1 MSRRKPLAVA
11 SRGVTLR
18 DLTIFQLKLLLDG
31 AIDFAA
37 VWLSIGAIIVDFIA
51 GRGSRPR
58 LFYSVV
64 RMSERA
70 DKWLNLHGVVQRM
83 DEAAAED
90 GLFGGT
96 SDPEDDN
103 LVSEIERLVRHGDGA
118 QGQLKPGGGSS
129 EGRALR

>member
-1 MSRRKPLAVA
+1 MSRRKPLTVA

-18 DLTIFQLKLLLDG
+18 DFAMFQLKLLLDG

-37 VWLSIGAIIVDFIA
+37 IWLSVGAIIVDFLA
-51 GRGSRPR
+51 GRGRRPR

-70 DKWLNLHGVVQRM
+70 DKWLNLYGVVQRM
-83 DEAAAED
+83 DEVAAED

-96 SDPEDDN
+96 SDPEEDN
-103 LVSEIERLVRHGDGA
+103 LVSEIERLVRRRDDVEGR
-118 QGQLKPGGGSS
+118 LKPGAG
-129 EGRALR
+129 E

>member
-1 MSRRKPLAVA
+1 MSRRKPLTVA

-18 DLTIFQLKLLLDG
+18 DFAMFQLKLLLDG

-37 VWLSIGAIIVDFIA
+37 IWLSVGAIIVDFLA
-51 GRGSRPR
+51 GRGRRPR

-70 DKWLNLHGVVQRM
+70 DKWLNLYGVVQRM
-83 DEAAAED
+83 DEVAAED

-96 SDPEDDN
+96 SDPEEDD
-103 LVSEIERLVRHGDGA
+103 LVSEIERLVRRRDDVEGR
-118 QGQLKPGGGSS
+118 LKPGAG
-129 EGRALR
+129 E

>member
-1 MSRRKPLAVA
+1 MSRRKPVTVA

-18 DLTIFQLKLLLDG
+18 DFAIFQLKLLLDG

-37 VWLSIGAIIVDFIA
+37 IWLSVGAIIVDFIA
-51 GRGSRPR
+51 GRGRRPR

-83 DEAAAED
+83 DEGETED
-90 GLFGGT
+90 GLFSGT
-96 SDPEDDN
+96 GDPDDDN
-103 LVSEIERLVRHGDGA
+103 LVSEIERLVRRGA
-118 QGQLKPGGGSS
+118 IPPA
-129 EGRALR
+129 RAEPPHEPR